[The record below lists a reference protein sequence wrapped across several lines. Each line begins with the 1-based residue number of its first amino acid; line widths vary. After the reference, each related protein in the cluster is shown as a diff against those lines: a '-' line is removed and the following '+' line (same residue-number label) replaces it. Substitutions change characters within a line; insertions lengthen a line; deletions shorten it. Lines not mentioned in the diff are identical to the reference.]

1 MPPSPSSTGV
11 KGEPPRSLGRCHC
24 RSTERLSAW
33 HVGFQ
38 GASLAAHQS
47 EIKVEDD
54 ERGQEECW
62 LHEASLER
70 RTGVRNSQERARP
83 SGSPPPLRS
92 RPAQPPLSQTTYT
105 HPTPPSLR
113 VFSRSIRCTR
123 TVAPPPDLPGQHRVH
138 IKLAPVCRLPTYNM
152 RTWGAN
158 RTRRENAAQSTSAAS
173 GPNDGH
179 YHRQESLPIGSGRL
193 P

>member
-24 RSTERLSAW
+24 RSTERLSVW

-62 LHEASLER
+62 LMKHPSR
-70 RTGVRNSQERARP
+70 RTGVGIHKSARAPRL
-83 SGSPPPLRS
+83 SPPSTL
-92 RPAQPPLSQTTYT
+92 T
-105 HPTPPSLR
+105 PTPFPNHIHTPHTTL
-113 VFSRSIRCTR
+113 VASI
-123 TVAPPPDLPGQHRVH
+123 
-138 IKLAPVCRLPTYNM
+138 
-152 RTWGAN
+152 
-158 RTRRENAAQSTSAAS
+158 QS
-173 GPNDGH
+173 
-179 YHRQESLPIGSGRL
+179 
-193 P
+193 

>member
-62 LHEASLER
+62 LMKHPSSAVLALGIHKSARAPAALPPLYAHAPHNHPFPKPHTHTPHHPRCEYSVVAF
-70 RTGVRNSQERARP
+70 GVRV
-83 SGSPPPLRS
+83 L
-92 RPAQPPLSQTTYT
+92 
-105 HPTPPSLR
+105 
-113 VFSRSIRCTR
+113 
-123 TVAPPPDLPGQHRVH
+123 
-138 IKLAPVCRLPTYNM
+138 
-152 RTWGAN
+152 
-158 RTRRENAAQSTSAAS
+158 
-173 GPNDGH
+173 
-179 YHRQESLPIGSGRL
+179 
-193 P
+193 

>member
-54 ERGQEECW
+54 QRGQEECW
-62 LHEASLER
+62 LMKHPSR
-70 RTGVRNSQERARP
+70 RTGVPAAL
-83 SGSPPPLRS
+83 PPPLRS